1 MPEGTTEKL
10 VQDLRVLVADAEAL
24 LAATAGQAG
33 EKIAEMRAQAQ
44 NAVHRARARLSEL
57 EDEFTAKVR
66 ESARATDEYVRAN
79 PWRAVGIAAGA
90 GLLLG
95 VLLTWRRR

>member
-1 MPEGTTEKL
+1 MQETEKL
-10 VQDLRVLVADAEAL
+10 VQDLRTLVADTEAL

-33 EKIAEMRAQAQ
+33 EKVAELRAQAE
-44 NAVHRARARLSEL
+44 NAIRRARARLSDL
-57 EDEFTAKVR
+57 EDEFAAKVR

-95 VLLTWRRR
+95 VLLCWRRR

>member
-33 EKIAEMRAQAQ
+33 EKIAELRAQAQ
-44 NAVHRARARLSEL
+44 NAVNRARARLSAL

-66 ESARATDEYVRAN
+66 DSARATDEYVRAN
-79 PWRAVGIAAGA
+79 PWHAVGIAAGV
-90 GLLLG
+90 GLVLG
-95 VLLTWRRR
+95 VLLSWRRR

>member
-1 MPEGTTEKL
+1 MQETEKI
-10 VQDLRVLVADAEAL
+10 VQDLRTLVADTEAL

-33 EKIAEMRAQAQ
+33 EKVAELRAQAET
-44 NAVHRARARLSEL
+44 AIRRARARLSDL
-57 EDEFTAKVR
+57 EDEFATKVR

-90 GLLLG
+90 GLLVGLLLG
-95 VLLTWRRR
+95 WRRR